1 MIVRAPNNHYSH
13 WFERPWA
20 SLSLAPQVTP
30 FDSLRNELERLFFG
44 HECSTDSPCSGT
56 AQAASDFEFEDE
68 GSQLK
73 LTANLPGLSEKE
85 LDLKLTRDRVMLRG
99 ERKVS
104 VPEGYKV
111 RRSERQSYVV
121 ERNIRLPVRI
131 DPDKAEATLNN
142 GVLTVT
148 LPKADA
154 AKPRSITVR
163 AS

>member
-1 MIVRAPNNHYSH
+1 MIVRALNNHC
-13 WFERPWA
+13 FGRPWT
-20 SLSLAPQVTP
+20 SLSLTPQFTP
-30 FDSLRNELERLFFG
+30 FDSLHNELERIFFG
-44 HECSTDSPCSGT
+44 HECSADSPCYGT
-56 AQAASDFEFEDE
+56 APAASDFEFEDE
-68 GSQLK
+68 GTQLK

-85 LDLKLTRDRVMLRG
+85 LDLKLTADRVMLRG

-104 VPEGYKV
+104 VPAGYQV
-111 RRSERQSYVV
+111 RRSERRSYVV

>member
-1 MIVRAPNNHYSH
+1 MIVRALNNH
-13 WFERPWA
+13 WFDRPWA
-20 SLSLAPQVTP
+20 PLSLAPQFTP
-30 FDSLRNELERLFFG
+30 FDSLRNELERLFFA
-44 HECSTDSPCSGT
+44 HECRADSPCYGT
-56 AQAASDFEFEDE
+56 AQAASDFGFEDE

-85 LDLKLTRDRVMLRG
+85 LDLKLTADSVILRG

-111 RRSERQSYVV
+111 RRRERQSYVF

>member
-1 MIVRAPNNHYSH
+1 MIVRALNNH
-13 WFERPWA
+13 WFERPWTPV
-20 SLSLAPQVTP
+20 SFAPQLTG

-44 HECSTDSPCSGT
+44 QECSADRPCYGT
-56 AQAASDFEFEDE
+56 AQAASDFEFKDE

-85 LDLKLTRDRVMLRG
+85 LDLKLTADRVMLRA

-121 ERNIRLPVRI
+121 ERNIQLPFKI
-131 DPDKAEATLNN
+131 DPDKAEASLVN
-142 GVLTVT
+142 GTLTVT

-154 AKPRSITVR
+154 LQPRTITVR